1 MVTVLVVFV
10 YRIRNID
17 VNWFQ
22 FRVAEITGGAVSK
35 IGLIFTQKYGEWEVI
50 LGVEV
55 ETATPT
61 KTNLSEP

>member
-1 MVTVLVVFV
+1 MVTVWVVFV

-22 FRVAEITGGAVSK
+22 FRVAEITGGVVSK
-35 IGLIFTQKYGEWEVI
+35 IGLISTQKYGEWEVI

-55 ETATPT
+55 ETATPA
-61 KTNLSEP
+61 KTNPSEP